1 MARRSQQTDIELIFK
16 AQTKQLTDAIGN
28 LEKKLD
34 DVKSSSEETTG
45 SASGGFFNM
54 AMKIGGAAA
63 ALGGMKSA
71 LDQVS
76 DTVRTAAQFES
87 LAMRVENLYGDVE
100 KAEAAFKSFVDT
112 AANTPF
118 QLQNVVDAGATLKSF
133 GLNAEETLQSAAD
146 LAAFMQ
152 VDITEA
158 ASAMGRAFAGGVG
171 AANILRERG
180 VLNLLKDFKGIED
193 LTKLTLPEFR
203 EALLDSLSDPA
214 ANIAGSA
221 DKMAQTF
228 NGAVSN
234 MEDAVDRLKNAFGQK
249 LMPSIKPVV
258 EAIRDMADSMR
269 RFIED
274 ISGLEETVENLKKI
288 GANDAAIKQAEAT
301 DKWVKN
307 NERLVELQKEIDDT
321 LKKTTSR
328 DIKKNT
334 DLETLQSRLVKHNQK
349 ILELEQQKMT
359 AIQGGY
365 KNTQRN
371 AQKLLDHYN
380 NERSKIIELIK
391 LLGERANLT
400 EEQAKL
406 QAIMTEEIEWSI
418 APQEEANVAA
428 AEGNALR
435 EETIAQINELVRKVP
450 ELSGQAARLKEALQ
464 VPMPRIEFDD
474 SDVENLMTM
483 NDYLK
488 NINIG
493 LANAVVNGGN
503 LGDAVV
509 GSLKQIAAQVLAMGF
524 TWAMLKLLGAS
535 GFLPATALA
544 GDFSSFLVRGMGF
557 IPQRASGGFGS
568 GLTMV
573 GENGPELVNLP
584 SGSRVFNN
592 SESRNMMQGGNSGE
606 IEEVVSSMRE
616 LANAIRDGFKVR
628 GEDIELALNRR
639 NRGKM

>member
-234 MEDAVDRLKNAFGQK
+234 MEDAVDRL
-249 LMPSIKPVV
+249 
-258 EAIRDMADSMR
+258 
-269 RFIED
+269 
-274 ISGLEETVENLKKI
+274 
-288 GANDAAIKQAEAT
+288 
-301 DKWVKN
+301 
-307 NERLVELQKEIDDT
+307 
-321 LKKTTSR
+321 
-328 DIKKNT
+328 
-334 DLETLQSRLVKHNQK
+334 
-349 ILELEQQKMT
+349 
-359 AIQGGY
+359 
-365 KNTQRN
+365 
-371 AQKLLDHYN
+371 
-380 NERSKIIELIK
+380 
-391 LLGERANLT
+391 
-400 EEQAKL
+400 
-406 QAIMTEEIEWSI
+406 
-418 APQEEANVAA
+418 
-428 AEGNALR
+428 
-435 EETIAQINELVRKVP
+435 
-450 ELSGQAARLKEALQ
+450 
-464 VPMPRIEFDD
+464 
-474 SDVENLMTM
+474 
-483 NDYLK
+483 
-488 NINIG
+488 
-493 LANAVVNGGN
+493 
-503 LGDAVV
+503 
-509 GSLKQIAAQVLAMGF
+509 
-524 TWAMLKLLGAS
+524 
-535 GFLPATALA
+535 
-544 GDFSSFLVRGMGF
+544 
-557 IPQRASGGFGS
+557 
-568 GLTMV
+568 
-573 GENGPELVNLP
+573 
-584 SGSRVFNN
+584 
-592 SESRNMMQGGNSGE
+592 
-606 IEEVVSSMRE
+606 
-616 LANAIRDGFKVR
+616 
-628 GEDIELALNRR
+628 
-639 NRGKM
+639 